1 MARIN
6 RAEPRTA
13 PATSVAARRKG
24 LRPLRLWV
32 PDTSQP
38 GFAEECRR
46 QSALVA
52 GDPAERD
59 VLNEIEAVSD
69 HSGWQ

>member
-6 RAEPRTA
+6 RAEARTV
-13 PATSVAARRKG
+13 PATKVAARRKG
-24 LRPLRLWV
+24 LRALRLWV

-52 GDPAERD
+52 DDARE
-59 VLNEIEAVSD
+59 VLDEIEAVAD

>member
-1 MARIN
+1 MGRIN

-13 PATSVAARRKG
+13 PATTVAARRKG

-46 QSALVA
+46 QSALIA
-52 GDPAERD
+52 ADGAEWA
-59 VLNEIEAVSD
+59 VLNEIEALAD
-69 HSGWQ
+69 HSGWR

>member
-6 RAEPRTA
+6 RAEARTV
-13 PATSVAARRKG
+13 PATKVAARRKG
-24 LRPLRLWV
+24 LRALRLWV

-46 QSALVA
+46 QSALVV
-52 GDPAERD
+52 GDAAEQD
-59 VLNEIEAVSD
+59 VLDEIEAVAD

>member
-6 RAEPRTA
+6 RVAPPTA
-13 PATSVAARRKG
+13 PATRVAARRKG

-46 QSALVA
+46 QSALLA

-59 VLNEIEAVSD
+59 VLDEIEAVAD